1 MKRNKMNRKKEII
14 VFVSL
19 IMILVMYFK
28 FTSNSY
34 VEEVKENGIQTVG
47 KVVKFTGMSR
57 KSALYYTFYPNGIY
71 KKESSFTNGND
82 NIKIGLFYKVYYLK
96 ENPKKCM
103 IDFDNPIIDTTLILK
118 AGFSKEDIANM
129 PK

>member
-1 MKRNKMNRKKEII
+1 MNKKKEII
-14 VFVSL
+14 VFTSL
-19 IMILVMYFK
+19 IIILIIYFK
-28 FTSNSY
+28 FTSKSY
-34 VEEVKENGIQTVG
+34 IEEIKENGVQTVA
-47 KVVKFTGMSR
+47 KVIGFTGMSK

-71 KKESSFTNGND
+71 KKESYFTNGND

-118 AGFSKEDIANM
+118 AGFSKEDIENM